1 MRICAEVSFALVK
14 EFNVFSPDY
23 FQHCLMCTIRP
34 TLHVD
39 LTRVWFAAA
48 AAITTGYL
56 ERLSHTGPKRLQIL

>member
-1 MRICAEVSFALVK
+1 MK
-14 EFNVFSPDY
+14 EFSVFSPDY
-23 FQHCLMCTIRP
+23 FQHYLMCTVRL

-39 LTRVWFAAA
+39 LTRVWFTAAA